1 MTNLSKAKG
10 MIEGHLTPEDAD
22 ALLRY
27 TDSNRMAN
35 FRPFVQLTVNLA
47 DRLNVS
53 EQGSPPPRP
62 SRGPAITAGMT
73 RLDTRD

>member
-22 ALLRY
+22 ALLRH

-53 EQGSPPPRP
+53 GTGR
-62 SRGPAITAGMT
+62 RGLGPHGARQS
-73 RLDTRD
+73 RLDDKA